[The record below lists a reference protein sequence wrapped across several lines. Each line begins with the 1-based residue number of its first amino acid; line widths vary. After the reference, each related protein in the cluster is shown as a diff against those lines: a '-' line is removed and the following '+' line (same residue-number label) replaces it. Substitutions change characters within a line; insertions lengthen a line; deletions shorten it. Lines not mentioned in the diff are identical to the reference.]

1 MQFEVEQ
8 ALNLDSAWRVI
19 PVLAEAKMPAAKD
32 LPTSIAQITT
42 VQSAKLSRKTN
53 EWGPGVRALHEEI
66 DNGSVRPL
74 PFYAKPG
81 KRLVRLEHHKYP
93 PWPRPVRPAKRS
105 IMFSA
110 RYLMLPGRDDY
121 RAGCAYGHAVAWRLQ
136 GELGLFG
143 YRAGRGAEGRG
154 PEGGCGGGLGF
165 GGIDQRGIDAAA
177 VHTAHG
183 TASQDGPGINLMPS
197 HSQQH
202 LVSF

>member
-93 PWPRPVRPAKRS
+93 PGLARS
-105 IMFSA
+105 DRRSA
-110 RYLMLPGRDDY
+110 PSCSQRDTSCC
-121 RAGCAYGHAVAWRLQ
+121 RAGTTIEPGVL
-136 GELGLFG
+136 
-143 YRAGRGAEGRG
+143 
-154 PEGGCGGGLGF
+154 
-165 GGIDQRGIDAAA
+165 
-177 VHTAHG
+177 TA
-183 TASQDGPGINLMPS
+183 M
-197 HSQQH
+197 
-202 LVSF
+202 